1 MTYPRPGPRIDAP
14 SGRQCVCRARAINLL
29 GVAEA
34 PARSYRLASRGLKS
48 HPALRERQMRKEE
61 LLLQWISVILTG
73 VQIAMTLWQIV
84 HSL

>member
-1 MTYPRPGPRIDAP
+1 
-14 SGRQCVCRARAINLL
+14 
-29 GVAEA
+29 
-34 PARSYRLASRGLKS
+34 
-48 HPALRERQMRKEE
+48 MRKEE